1 MLALICGQG
10 ALPRLIAESCT
21 KPPLIACLAQFPP
34 DDLTPDVEFRLE
46 TLGSFLEQLK
56 ELGTTQVCF
65 AGAIRRPDID
75 QTFIDPAT
83 EALVPLIATA
93 LAQGDDGALMIVIEI
108 FEQYGFMVVGVDHI
122 APELM
127 PPVGVLTTRA
137 PQPRAQEDAE
147 RAAAILAAISPL
159 DLGQACAVAGG
170 HVLGV
175 EAYGGTEWM
184 LHSLTNRGAGWP
196 QGGILFKAPKIGQDR
211 RVDLPAIGLDTCQ
224 QVKQAG
230 LEGIVIHHG
239 GVVVLNL
246 ALVIAEA
253 NRLGL
258 FIWVREDQ
266 L

>member
-122 APELM
+122 APELV
-127 PPVGVLTTRA
+127 PPVSSRRA
-137 PQPRAQEDAE
+137 PTIAVV
-147 RAAAILAAISPL
+147 PL
-159 DLGQACAVAGG
+159 TA
-170 HVLGV
+170 
-175 EAYGGTEWM
+175 T
-184 LHSLTNRGAGWP
+184 
-196 QGGILFKAPKIGQDR
+196 
-211 RVDLPAIGLDTCQ
+211 DLPNWSPSALSLARIFWTSD
-224 QVKQAG
+224 QADP
-230 LEGIVIHHG
+230 LCSKM
-239 GVVVLNL
+239 
-246 ALVIAEA
+246 
-253 NRLGL
+253 
-258 FIWVREDQ
+258 
-266 L
+266 

>member
-34 DDLTPDVEFRLE
+34 DDLAPDVEFRLE

-122 APELM
+122 APELV

-137 PQPRAQEDAE
+137 PQPRDQEDAE
-147 RAAAILAAISPL
+147 RAAAVLAAISPL

-184 LHSLTNRGAGWP
+184 LHSLTNRDAGWP

-211 RVDLPAIGLDTCQ
+211 RVDLPAIGLATCQ

-230 LEGIVIHHG
+230 LDGIVIDHG
-239 GVVVLNL
+239 GVVVLDL
-246 ALVIAEA
+246 AYVVAEA
-253 NRLGL
+253 NRLDL